1 MKNEE
6 LKSAYNAVIYIIS
19 CALANREVDK
29 ELISHVPIGAIYSA
43 AARHSLDA
51 LVTTALEAVGIVSK
65 RAAELKMQSVRKNIM
80 FDNERERLLSR
91 FEERGIKYL
100 PLKGIILKDLYPAV
114 GLRQMADND
123 ILFDS
128 SFRKEVREIMVD
140 DGYEISSFGLG
151 HHDIY
156 LKKPTYNFE
165 LHVSLFSRS
174 GKKVFYDYY
183 SDVFERARSDGKSK
197 FGYLLSDEDFYVYLK
212 AHEYKHYTDSGT
224 GLRSL
229 VDVFVYLS
237 KKENTL
243 DMNYISSECEAL
255 GISRYEEKT
264 RLLAKKIFDPDIA
277 IKLVEGDRGACLSP
291 LEADESDFLYSFVDS
306 ATYGTNEKMV
316 ENIVNK
322 QNKGKNQ
329 TTSAKLRYILG
340 LVFPPLEFYEDVYPG
355 AMKKKYLI
363 PFLWI
368 RRCFAIIFKRPKKA
382 FSKVSRVIKTK
393 IDK

>member
-1 MKNEE
+1 MNKEE
-6 LKSAYNAVIYIIS
+6 LKRGYNAVIYIIS

-29 ELISHVPIGAIYSA
+29 ELISHVPLGVIYTA

-65 RAAELKMQSVRKNIM
+65 RAAALKLQSVRKSVM
-80 FDNERERLLSR
+80 FDKERARILSE
-91 FEERGIKYL
+91 FEKRGIKYL

-123 ILFDS
+123 ILFDA
-128 SFRKEVREIMVD
+128 SFRKEVRSIMLG

-156 LKKPTYNFE
+156 LKKPVYNFE

-174 GKKVFYDYY
+174 GKKLFYDYF
-183 SDVFERARSDGKSK
+183 SNIFERAKSDGVSK
-197 FGYLLSDEDFYVYLK
+197 FGYRLSDEDFYVYLK

-237 KKENTL
+237 KKEDEL

-255 GISRYEEKT
+255 GISQYEEKT
-264 RLLAKKIFDPDIA
+264 RLVSKKIFNPDIA
-277 IKLVEGDRGACLSP
+277 EKLVRHDRGLCELPIETS
-291 LEADESDFLYSFVDS
+291 ESEFLYAFMDS
-306 ATYGTNEKMV
+306 TTYGTNEKML

-322 QNKGKNQ
+322 QNKGRDQ
-329 TTSAKLRYILG
+329 ATSAKLVYLLG
-340 LVFPPLEFYEDVYPG
+340 LVFPPLDFYEDVYPG
-355 AMKKKYLI
+355 ALKKKYLI

-382 FSKVSRVIKTK
+382 LSKIKRVINTK
-393 IDK
+393 IEK